1 MVWGMKVTV
10 DTNVLVRAVVRDDVA
25 QANKAAKVLR
35 EAQLIAVSL
44 PCLCEFV
51 WVLMRVYSFQ
61 AADVAQA
68 IRALLAAE
76 NVQTN
81 RPAVEFG
88 LAMLEAGGD
97 FADGIMAFEGAW
109 LGANTFVSRFLK
121 SKTKLASCCRVFKC
135 ISSFPLLL

>member
-1 MVWGMKVTV
+1 MKVTV

-25 QANKAAKVLR
+25 QANKAARVLR

-51 WVLMRVYSFQ
+51 WVLMRVYGFQ
-61 AADVAQA
+61 AADVAGA

-76 NVQTN
+76 NVQAN
-81 RPAVEFG
+81 RPAVELG

-109 LGANTFVSRFLK
+109 LGANTFVSFDTQAVALLK
-121 SKTKLASCCRVFKC
+121 AQNQACE
-135 ISSFPLLL
+135 LL